1 MNRSKNNNADVSG
14 RRIADEMRDSI
25 LQGELQPGTR
35 MGQEMLA
42 ERFKA
47 SRMPVREALRQ
58 LESEGLITI
67 IPHSGAW
74 VAKMDPFEFDQT
86 YKLREA
92 VEPLAIRESI
102 PHLDDERKQ
111 RIVDLA
117 HEIKEIATSEESID
131 VERFL
136 DLDRQFHLLTYS
148 GVRSQYL
155 NEVVQRLWN
164 TTQHY
169 RRVLMTSLPT
179 EQLEA
184 TNADHFL
191 IADSVRRGDADAAA
205 TLVKLHIRRTRSNL
219 PTIAAMT

>member
-1 MNRSKNNNADVSG
+1 MNRPKTSATDVSG

-25 LQGELQPGTR
+25 LQGEYQPGTR

-58 LESEGLITI
+58 LESEGLVSIV
-67 IPHSGAW
+67 PHSGAW
-74 VAKMDPFEFDQT
+74 VAKLDPFEFDQT

-102 PHLDDERKQ
+102 PHLDDQQKQ
-111 RIVDLA
+111 RILELA
-117 HEIKEIATSEESID
+117 REIEANAKSEESID

-136 DLDRQFHLLTYS
+136 DLDRQFHLLTYA

-191 IADSVRRGDADAAA
+191 IADSVRRGDAEAAA
-205 TLVKLHIRRTRSNL
+205 TLVQLHIRRTRSNL
-219 PTIAAMT
+219 SPITSMM

>member
-1 MNRSKNNNADVSG
+1 MTRQKAPTGDVSG

-25 LQGELQPGTR
+25 LQGEFLPGSR

-42 ERFKA
+42 ERFHT

-58 LESEGLITI
+58 LESEGLVTI
-67 IPHSGAW
+67 VAHSGAW
-74 VAKMDPFEFDQT
+74 VAKLDPFEFDQT

-102 PHLDDERKQ
+102 PHLSDEQKEQILELARD
-111 RIVDLA
+111 IVTMAKPGSLL
-117 HEIKEIATSEESID
+117 D

-136 DLDRQFHLLTYS
+136 ELDRQFHLMTYA
-148 GVRSQYL
+148 GVRSPYL
-155 NEVVQRLWN
+155 HEVVQRLWN

-169 RRVLMTSLPT
+169 RRKLMTTLSA

-191 IADSVRRGDADAAA
+191 IADSVRRGDVDAAA
-205 TLVKLHIRRTRSNL
+205 TMVQLHIRRTRNNL
-219 PTIAAMT
+219 PSISEIP

>member
-1 MNRSKNNNADVSG
+1 MTRQKAPTGDVSG

-25 LQGELQPGTR
+25 LQGEFLPGSR

-42 ERFKA
+42 ERFHT

-58 LESEGLITI
+58 LESEGLVTI
-67 IPHSGAW
+67 VAHSGAW
-74 VAKMDPFEFDQT
+74 VAKLDPFEFDQT

-102 PHLDDERKQ
+102 PHLSDEQKEQILELARD
-111 RIVDLA
+111 IVTMAKPDSLL
-117 HEIKEIATSEESID
+117 D

-136 DLDRQFHLLTYS
+136 ELDRQFHLMTYA
-148 GVRSQYL
+148 GVRSPYL
-155 NEVVQRLWN
+155 HEVVQRLWN

-169 RRVLMTSLPT
+169 RRKLMTTLSA

-191 IADSVRRGDADAAA
+191 IADSVRRGDVDAAA
-205 TLVKLHIRRTRSNL
+205 TMVQLHIRRTRNNL
-219 PTIAAMT
+219 PSISEIP

>member
-1 MNRSKNNNADVSG
+1 MKRQKTPTVDVSG

-25 LQGELQPGTR
+25 LQGEFLPGTR

-42 ERFKA
+42 ERFHT

-58 LESEGLITI
+58 LESEGLVTI
-67 IPHSGAW
+67 VAHSGAW
-74 VAKMDPFEFDQT
+74 VAKLDPFEFDQT

-102 PHLDDERKQ
+102 PYLSDEQKDQILELARE
-111 RIVDLA
+111 IVTMAEPGSLL
-117 HEIKEIATSEESID
+117 D

-136 DLDRQFHLLTYS
+136 ELDRQFHLLTYA
-148 GVRSQYL
+148 GVRSPYL
-155 NEVVQRLWN
+155 HDVVQRLWN

-169 RRVLMTSLPT
+169 RRKLMTTLSA

-191 IADSVRRGDADAAA
+191 IADSVRRGDVEAAA
-205 TLVKLHIRRTRSNL
+205 TMVQLHIRRTRSNL
-219 PTIAAMT
+219 PSISEPK

>member
-1 MNRSKNNNADVSG
+1 MRRQKVTTADVSG

-25 LQGELQPGTR
+25 LQGEFHPGSR

-42 ERFKA
+42 ERFKT

-58 LESEGLITI
+58 LETEGLVTI
-67 IPHSGAW
+67 VSHSGAW
-74 VAKMDPFEFDQT
+74 VSKLDPFEFDQT

-102 PHLDDERKQ
+102 PFLDVDQKER
-111 RIVDLA
+111 IFELA
-117 HEIKEIATSEESID
+117 REISGIATPDDLLD

-136 DLDRQFHLLTYS
+136 ELDREFHLLTYA
-148 GVRSQYL
+148 GVRSHYL
-155 NEVVQRLWN
+155 HEVVQRLWN

-169 RRVLMTSLPT
+169 RRMLMTTLSA

-191 IADSVRRGDADAAA
+191 IADSVRRGDVEAAA
-205 TLVKLHIRRTRSNL
+205 TLVQLHIRRTRSNL
-219 PTIAAMT
+219 PEISSPS